1 MATRYPNRPG
11 RRVRNR
17 QSAGLAALEYT
28 VRTADKAVTGLARW
42 ATTDHLGSAQKFANI
57 RWTGFRDTLEQI
69 VVVIIVQLV
78 GAVVCGLSA
87 FLLIAYGIPFLI
99 SGTFR

>member
-1 MATRYPNRPG
+1 MARRYQDRLRRGVSNRRSSG
-11 RRVRNR
+11 M
-17 QSAGLAALEYT
+17 AALEYSL
-28 VRTADKAVTGLARW
+28 RTADKAAVRLARW

-57 RWTGFRDTLEQI
+57 RWTGFKSTLEEI
-69 VVVIIVQLV
+69 LVVIVAQLIGAIV
-78 GAVVCGLSA
+78 AGLSA

>member
-1 MATRYPNRPG
+1 MANRYPDRPN

-17 QSAGLAALEYT
+17 QSAGMAALEYAA
-28 VRTADKAVTGLARW
+28 RTADKAAGGLARW
-42 ATTDHLGSAQKFANI
+42 ATADHLGSAQKFANI
-57 RWTGFRDTLEQI
+57 RWTGLKSTVAETLI
-69 VVVIIVQLV
+69 VILIQLA
-78 GAVVCGLSA
+78 GAVVYALSA